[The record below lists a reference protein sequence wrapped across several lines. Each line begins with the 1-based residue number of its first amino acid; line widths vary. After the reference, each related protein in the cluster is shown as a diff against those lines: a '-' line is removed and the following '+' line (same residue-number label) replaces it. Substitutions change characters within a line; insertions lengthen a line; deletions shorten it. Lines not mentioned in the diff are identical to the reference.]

1 LIWAHIQST
10 DGRYPGT
17 GDTINYIYTNTQHKN
32 PLLRV
37 AALDS
42 VEDGDKH
49 KGRSL
54 NYDKEKYREMILDA
68 AETVLGTFGFERTVY
83 GDSKKRREKWWQDL
97 IHEREKDIQTE
108 IT

>member
-1 LIWAHIQST
+1 MDHILQKAIPSTTFTQTHNIKIHYVESAGLETAHQE
-10 DGRYPGT
+10 D
-17 GDTINYIYTNTQHKN
+17 
-32 PLLRV
+32 V
-37 AALDS
+37 
-42 VEDGDKH
+42 VEK